1 MPWHPAEANSLP
13 QQQRGDSLSIPSI
26 NSINLA
32 KPDGGQTI
40 VDSTPVLIIL
50 HSSHEK
56 TPAMAGAS

>member
-1 MPWHPAEANSLP
+1 MGSSGGE
-13 QQQRGDSLSIPSI
+13 LSAATAAGGSAI
-26 NSINLA
+26 NPINLA

>member
-1 MPWHPAEANSLP
+1 MGSSGGELSAATAA
-13 QQQRGDSLSIPSI
+13 RGSAIDQ
-26 NSINLA
+26 INLA